1 MKKVAPRRR
10 RIRRRERPSIKVKEL
25 SKRLL
30 DQAEDIFQH
39 TQGLDT
45 AVRDSVANGL
55 AYIVHAAYDCAA
67 DSITFP
73 DTKSW
78 MAFIDGAVAEWF
90 RDKGFAEW
98 YCAAAANLFNCS
110 RPRIQADREMST
122 VFRRAKPG
130 GRVKPRKKTTIFNFR
145 WGTPT
150 RGSTKKRSGAAAT
163 LLPAEQ

>member
-110 RPRIQADREMST
+110 RPRIQADREMSI

-130 GRVKPRKKTTIFNFR
+130 GRVKPRKK
-145 WGTPT
+145 
-150 RGSTKKRSGAAAT
+150 RSAA
-163 LLPAEQ
+163 